1 MYRPIYLP
9 GFEKRLRQHGN
20 IKDRVEKRVKEIL
33 EAPYDRTEALQ
44 EDLKGLRSA
53 RIGRNFRIIFVI
65 SEEIGRIAA
74 ARKKFPLYSCQ
85 PKDAVIFITIST
97 HEKAYA
103 LR

>member
-9 GFEKRLRQHGN
+9 GFEKHLRQHGN

-33 EAPYDRTEALQ
+33 AAPYDRTEALQ

-53 RIGRNFRIIFVI
+53 RIGRNFRIVFAI
-65 SEEIGRIAA
+65 SEEIASIAV
-74 ARKKFPLYSCQ
+74 ARKKFPVYSNQ
-85 PKDAVIFITIST
+85 PKDTVVFITVAP
-97 HEKAYA
+97 HKKAYE